1 MTVTPH
7 WYLSGG
13 ATNSD
18 PTLSIGGAK
27 SSVQVSSTELDSV
40 FDDTTGDEAASGYTD
55 YRLLYVQNDGDTD
68 WVAPVGWFT
77 FQPRNPASPY
87 TVNGDTIS
95 AAMAAAGKNAPET
108 AIAND
113 HTAPADVTF
122 ANPSTKGTGV
132 ALTSPDYAAGDY
144 IGVWLRRV
152 VPSSQSYSS
161 GNEWSYVVE
170 GDDA

>member
-1 MTVTPH
+1 MTVIPH

-13 ATNSD
+13 GANSD

-27 SSVQVSSTELDSV
+27 SSVQVSATELDSV

-55 YRLLYVQNDGDTD
+55 YRLLYVQNDGDGD
-68 WVAPVGWFT
+68 WVGPVGWFA

-95 AAMAAAGKNAPET
+95 AAMADAGKNAAET
-108 AIAND
+108 AISDD
-113 HTAPADVTF
+113 HTAPASVSF
-122 ANPSTKGTGV
+122 ADPSTKGTGV
-132 ALTSPDYAAGDY
+132 ALPSPDYAAGDY
-144 IGVWLRRV
+144 VGVWFRRV

-161 GNEWSYVVE
+161 GNEWSYLIE